1 MKNFLLIIC
10 GIIFSTS
17 LFAQSHAKI
26 VSDKITSIKTYEQ
39 SLSKGIDDKYII
51 EEVSYDEA
59 GRVIERKEMNSKG
72 DIKLWEKFKFDQ
84 NGNLIEE
91 IVYDVEGKVEKTEV
105 SYYTNNLRTHK
116 EYFDSKGRLYKKK
129 TYAYEYRK

>member
-1 MKNFLLIIC
+1 MKNFFLIIS
-10 GIIFSTS
+10 GILLSTS
-17 LFAQSHAKI
+17 LFAQSQAKI

-51 EEVSYDEA
+51 EELSYDEA
-59 GRVIERKEMNSKG
+59 GRVIERKELNSKG
-72 DIKLWEKFKFDQ
+72 DIKLWKKFKFDQ
-84 NGNLIEE
+84 SGNLIEE
-91 IVYDVEGKVEKTEV
+91 IVFDVEGKLEKREV